1 MSKRC
6 KLLLIYLSAL
16 VILATVAFNQSALI
30 GWWRGEA
37 KYKGRYTNS
46 WRAEL
51 RTYKYR
57 GYAYFGCW
65 GSSDSIWF
73 FEREPSKW
81 EECLKKVL
89 PKGFRAKKD
98 STPPLRDG
106 DAEAISVLIELL
118 EAPEQNVRIQA
129 ANGLERAGE
138 AARDAI
144 PALLAMLKMQDWE
157 AAIAARQALRAID
170 PKFDE

>member
-1 MSKRC
+1 M
-6 KLLLIYLSAL
+6 IVL
-16 VILATVAFNQSALI
+16 VVAVFNQSALI

-57 GYAYFGCW
+57 GHAFYGCW
-65 GSSDSIWF
+65 GGSDSMWF

-81 EECLKKVL
+81 EEWLGCVL
-89 PKGFRAKKD
+89 PKGFPSKRD
-98 STPPLRDG
+98 SAPPLQDG
-106 DAEAISVLIELL
+106 DPNAIRVLIELL

-129 ANGLERAGE
+129 ANALERTGE

-144 PALLAMLKMQDWE
+144 PALLAMLKIQDWE
-157 AAIAARQALRAID
+157 AALAAREAVRAID